1 MDLLEKM
8 HIWREKQAKREGVEM
23 FRVLPSATLQA
34 LCHACPK
41 TRSEFLSVRGFKEG
55 KWRKYGPD
63 LQKIFSSVEREGEDI
78 ETSEALGERGD
89 EVGEGYQSDRSDIFT
104 VGEYLSAVNATIG
117 PMSARVR
124 GEIGDVNDRGNY
136 AFFSLKSEEGGEKN
150 IMNCFMWKRDA
161 ALCGVDLR
169 DGLEVL
175 VRGYPEIYRPTGRF
189 VFRSDLVELVGEG
202 ALKLAYEKLKSKLE
216 GEGLFSPER
225 KRAIPE
231 FPRTIGLITSKDGAV
246 IHDFLNNL
254 ASFGFRV
261 RFISSR
267 VEGQAA
273 VKSLIGA
280 LKRFRRESV
289 DVVVLIRGGGSPES
303 LQAFN
308 NESLIREIVGMP
320 VPVLCGIGHHED
332 VPLATLAADVAV
344 STPTAAAVALNRSWE
359 DAARIVAR
367 YQSHFLSSFASVFER
382 TRRRLAVAV
391 GVQVGFLDDTQR
403 RMDRTFGEFLI
414 RMERYSQNLFQVG
427 GIIPKLAKRLRAGFM
442 RISRDFE
449 SKVSAI
455 WKHLALWNPRS
466 VLKRGYAIVTRRGKI
481 VRSAKECREGDII
494 DVMFADGAVPAM
506 VRPDKSGK
514 SVMAKKTADRSQ
526 RRT

>member
-23 FRVLPSATLQA
+23 FRVLPNATLQA
-34 LCHACPK
+34 LCNACPK

-63 LQKIFSSVEREGEDI
+63 LQKIFSSVGRDGEDV
-78 ETSEALGERGD
+78 ETSKVIGDGGD
-89 EVGEGYQSDRSDIFT
+89 EVGGGDQSDRNDIFT
-104 VGEYLSAVNATIG
+104 VGEFLRAVNATIA

-150 IMNCFMWKRDA
+150 MMNCFIWKRDVT
-161 ALCGVDLR
+161 LCGVDLR

-202 ALKLAYEKLKSKLE
+202 SLKLAYEKLKSKLD
-216 GEGLFSPER
+216 GEGLFRPDR
-225 KRAIPE
+225 KRALPE

-261 RFISSR
+261 RFISAR

-280 LKRFRRESV
+280 LKRFRRETV

-308 NESLIREIVGMP
+308 NESLIREIVRMP

-332 VPLATLAADVAV
+332 VPLASLAADVAV

-367 YQSHFLSSFASVFER
+367 YQSLFLSSFASVLER
-382 TRRRLAVAV
+382 PRRRLAVAV

-403 RMDRTFGEFLI
+403 RMDRSFGEFLI
-414 RMERYSQNLFQVG
+414 RVERLSQSIRQVSRIHRKG
-427 GIIPKLAKRLRAGFM
+427 SERVVTGFGRL
-442 RISRDFE
+442 SRDFR
-449 SKVSAI
+449 SRILTLGNHISARD
-455 WKHLALWNPRS
+455 PRS

-481 VRSAKECREGDII
+481 VRNAKECHVGDLI
-494 DVMFADGAVPAM
+494 DVMFSDGSVPAT
-506 VRPDKSGK
+506 VCPDKGKK
-514 SVMAKKTADRSQ
+514 SVTAKK
-526 RRT
+526 